1 MKISL
6 CPEPDCKNCP
16 SVEIFDDHV
25 TIGEYDNIC
34 TLNKDEWNILKNKIK
49 NNKI

>member
-6 CPEPDCKNCP
+6 CPDEPKCCP

-25 TIGEYDNIC
+25 TIGEKDNTCI
-34 TLNKDEWNILKNKIK
+34 LKMSEWDVLKNKIK
-49 NNKI
+49 NNEI